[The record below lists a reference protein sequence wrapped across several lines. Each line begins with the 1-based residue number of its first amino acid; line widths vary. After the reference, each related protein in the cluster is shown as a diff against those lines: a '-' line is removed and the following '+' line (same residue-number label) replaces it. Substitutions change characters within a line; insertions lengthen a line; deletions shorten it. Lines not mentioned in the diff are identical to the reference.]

1 MAEPKQ
7 TWIEAWLGCPLGP
20 FLQRTRR
27 QDRSQVKERGDH
39 AMRDSRYEVL
49 NAEFTVCAVWD
60 QLEPWHYS
68 EISQILGIPQVP
80 PGFFARLAPPV
91 KSLSS
96 DHALVGLSTK
106 ITAPDG
112 SSVPILHT
120 LWKRA
125 DDGHLELFFEGQ
137 ASQCLPIGS
146 AVEFIDARAGTR

>member
-1 MAEPKQ
+1 M
-7 TWIEAWLGCPLGP
+7 
-20 FLQRTRR
+20 TRR
-27 QDRSQVKERGDH
+27 GHAERRARPSLWSLGIKERGDH
-39 AMRDSRYEVL
+39 AVRDSRYEVL
-49 NAEFTVCAVWD
+49 NADFTVCAVWD

-68 EISQILGIPQVP
+68 ETSQIWGILQNS
-80 PGFFARLAPPV
+80 PGFFVRLAPPV

-120 LWKRA
+120 LWRRA
-125 DDGHLELFFEGQ
+125 DDGHLELFFERQ

-146 AVEFIDARAGTR
+146 AVQFIDA

>member
-1 MAEPKQ
+1 MVRARICAG
-7 TWIEAWLGCPLGP
+7 TALWWLGI
-20 FLQRTRR
+20 
-27 QDRSQVKERGDH
+27 KERRDH

-49 NAEFTVCAVWD
+49 KAEFGVCAVWD

-68 EISQILGIPQVP
+68 GISQIWLIPQVP

-96 DHALVGLSTK
+96 DHALADLSIK

-120 LWKRA
+120 LWRRA
-125 DDGHLELFFEGQ
+125 DDGHLELFFERQ

-146 AVEFIDARAGTR
+146 AVHFIDARAGTR